1 MSQISG
7 VTQPQQR
14 PSMAL
19 DQMAEFAKGLNINE
33 KSQTLVK
40 EVVGLLASE
49 RNVRVTNA
57 PVNARTETGTVNG
70 PTGTP
75 ALDNPDDPK
84 AKEADLEK
92 LLMYLQL
99 ENSEEQ
105 AKVAQ
110 ERIESQKDN
119 LAKTHKDRLEKIKE
133 TMDKMDEAA
142 NASIFSKIFGWLM
155 AAIAV
160 VVAVAACVATG
171 GLALGP
177 VIGAVL
183 AVGCMVMTETG
194 AMEDIMKGLAEALEK
209 MGMSKQAA
217 QIVAQ
222 VVIAVAILAASLA
235 CCGAGA
241 ASVVGNSASAAAKL
255 AQTIQKAAD
264 IAMKVVGVGS
274 VIAGG
279 VSAAAHYKSGEAQA
293 DLTETTKILAMIRKQ
308 LEESEDELQKILEMI
323 QGIYADIVNILGSE
337 TDTMKTIANQ
347 MSQMA

>member
-1 MSQISG
+1 MPETPGIREVSPFKTIDINQ
-7 VTQPQQR
+7 V
-14 PSMAL
+14 A
-19 DQMAEFAKGLNINE
+19 DFAKGLNITE
-33 KSQTLVK
+33 KGQSLVK

-49 RNVRVTNA
+49 RNVRITNN
-57 PVNARTETGTVNG
+57 PVGNRSETGTVNG

-75 ALDNPDDPK
+75 AIDSPDDVK

-99 ENSEEQ
+99 ANTEEQ
-105 AKVAQ
+105 AKLAQ
-110 ERIESQKDN
+110 DRIESQKDS
-119 LAKTHKDRLEKIKE
+119 LATQHKERLDKIKE

-142 NASIFSKIFGWLM
+142 RASIFSKIFGWLM

-183 AVGCMVMTETG
+183 AVGCMVMNETG
-194 AMEDIMKGLAEALEK
+194 AMEDIVKGLAEALES
-209 MGMSKQAA
+209 MGMDKQTA

-222 VVIAVAILAASLA
+222 VVIAVAILAATLA
-235 CCGAGA
+235 CGGAGAGA
-241 ASVVGNSASAAAKL
+241 AVGNSSTAAMQL
-255 AQTIQKAAD
+255 AQSIQKAAD
-264 IAMKVVGVGS
+264 IAMKVIAVGS
-274 VIAGG
+274 VIANG
-279 VSAAAHYKSGEAQA
+279 VSAAKNYESGEAQA
-293 DLTETTKILAMIRKQ
+293 DLTETTKILAMLRKQ
-308 LEESEDELQKILEMI
+308 LEDSQDELQKILEMI
-323 QGIYADIVNILGSE
+323 QGIYSDIVAILNSE